1 MGWLIALA
9 VLVLLALLPLGAS
22 VWYDQIG
29 PRVYLIAGPV
39 KILLFPRKKK
49 EKAEEKQPKPHKTS
63 KKVKKEKPKEEPSE
77 KGGSLTDFLPLVR
90 LALDFL
96 GDFRR
101 KLRVNRLEMKL
112 TMAGDDPCDLA
123 VNYGRAWSVL
133 GNLMP
138 QLERF
143 LVIKK
148 RDLQVACD
156 FTAEQTV
163 IFARVEITITL
174 GRILAL
180 ATRYGIKG
188 LMAFLKIMNKRK
200 GGKEL

>member
-1 MGWLIALA
+1 MGWLITLA
-9 VLVLLALLPLGAS
+9 VFVLLALLPLGAS
-22 VWYDQIG
+22 VWYDQYG
-29 PRVYLIAGPV
+29 PRVYLVAGPL

-49 EKAEEKQPKPHKTS
+49 EKAEEKQPKTHKPS
-63 KKVKKEKPKEEPSE
+63 KKGKKEKQEEKPSE
-77 KGGSLTDFLPLVR
+77 KGGSLPDFLPLVK

-96 GDFRR
+96 GDLRR

-123 VNYGRAWSVL
+123 VNYGRAWSIL

-156 FTAEQTV
+156 FTAEQTI
-163 IFARVEITITL
+163 IFVRVKITITL
-174 GRILAL
+174 GRVLSL

-188 LMAFLKIMNKRK
+188 LVAFLNIMNKRK